1 MRGKSHGP
9 ASLPSAALPASGS
22 RGLQHHTGLSAIA
35 APPHLFLVQNKTRKK
50 DVKGGSAAP
59 SDNAKRCNLRLHE
72 SNIEPPEFTSHS
84 DVATA
89 DQLLFRCCLLF
100 YVGVKDRVP
109 FAILHLP
116 DRPGVVDP

>member
-1 MRGKSHGP
+1 MSKVDRRLGRTMLNVATFGCMNLTSSK
-9 ASLPSAALPASGS
+9 
-22 RGLQHHTGLSAIA
+22 GLLD
-35 APPHLFLVQNKTRKK
+35 P
-50 DVKGGSAAP
+50 
-59 SDNAKRCNLRLHE
+59 
-72 SNIEPPEFTSHS
+72 PPEFTSHS